1 MMSSNKPYLIRA
13 FYDWIVDNECSPYLV
28 VDTTRPGVDVP
39 EEFISDG
46 QIVLNIKPSAVQN
59 LQLSNDLISFHAR
72 FSGQP
77 HSIYVPT
84 SAVTAIYARENGA
97 GMVFTADEE
106 QHERQEDADN
116 TVNEPSPKFGVV
128 ENNEL
133 SDSSGEES
141 KTEAT
146 DNTKPKGPHLTV
158 VK

>member
-1 MMSSNKPYLIRA
+1 MSSNKPYLIRA

-39 EEFISDG
+39 DEFISDG

-59 LQLSNDLISFHAR
+59 LLLSNDVITFHAR

-106 QHERQEDADN
+106 PAEEADN
-116 TVNEPSPKFGVV
+116 TLNEPTPKFGVV
-128 ENNEL
+128 ENNEMSDDRDVENPK
-133 SDSSGEES
+133 SDSQDGGKKS
-141 KTEAT
+141 
-146 DNTKPKGPHLTV
+146 PHLTV

>member
-46 QIVLNIKPSAVQN
+46 QIVLNIKPSAVQS
-59 LQLSNDLISFHAR
+59 LQLSNDVITFYAR

-106 QHERQEDADN
+106 QKEEVDN
-116 TVNEPSPKFGVV
+116 TINEPAPKFGVV

-133 SDSSGEES
+133 SDSA
-141 KTEAT
+141 EAT
-146 DNTKPKGPHLTV
+146 SKPETSDSGKPKGPHLTV